1 MILPLP
7 TQEAPHTTVAIA
19 RQISNGQSN
28 LFHQTTVVSA
38 PGRTSI
44 PPVSRPRQLVRHI
57 RARYTENLTD
67 PLHWSSPG
75 NEGERAIYFRDFATS
90 AASRR
95 ISFSMSSSRAVAEA
109 P

>member
-19 RQISNGQSN
+19 RQINNGQSN
-28 LFHQTTVVSA
+28 LFHQTSVVSA
-38 PGRTSI
+38 SGRTSI

-67 PLHWSSPG
+67 LLHWSSSG
-75 NEGERAIYFRDFATS
+75 NECEHAIHFRDFATS
-90 AASRR
+90 TASRR
-95 ISFSMSSSRAVAEA
+95 ISFSIVFFPSSR
-109 P
+109 